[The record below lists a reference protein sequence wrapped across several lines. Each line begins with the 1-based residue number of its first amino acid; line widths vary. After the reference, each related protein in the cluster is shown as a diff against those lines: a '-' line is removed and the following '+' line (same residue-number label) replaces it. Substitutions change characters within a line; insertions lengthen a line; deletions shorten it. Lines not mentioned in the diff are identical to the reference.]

1 MKSLIKKTNIP
12 LLFALMGIIC
22 VYCYWIDNAKCIV
35 PYSDFFRWVL
45 DYGERIQKGNGMV
58 SFFFEIEKTSG
69 CFFF

>member
-58 SFFFEIEKTSG
+58 
-69 CFFF
+69 

>member
-35 PYSDFFRWVL
+35 PRPFQVL
-45 DYGERIQKGNGMV
+45 CKR
-58 SFFFEIEKTSG
+58 
-69 CFFF
+69 